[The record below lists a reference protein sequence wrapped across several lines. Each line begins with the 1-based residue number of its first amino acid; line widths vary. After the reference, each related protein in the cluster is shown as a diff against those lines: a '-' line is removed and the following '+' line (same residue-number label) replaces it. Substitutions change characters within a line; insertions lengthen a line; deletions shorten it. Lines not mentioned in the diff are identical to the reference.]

1 SCVCICEERS
11 KECCVGGV
19 WQLVLS
25 TTRDDGV
32 KVVRVLMP
40 MNQVLPGAIHNT
52 KPSKVR
58 KVEKRLLE
66 ESIQRQ
72 EPVVN
77 VFQMMHYVRSL
88 EQRMKQLEDEKKI
101 LQHKLSQTGET
112 ISSNDHRV
120 NPGWE
125 NELGACSGRPEAV
138 VQALQV
144 LEVREQLER
153 METGN
158 GMSDNLD
165 MDLASVDLD
174 DDEKALVR
182 EMCNVVWRKLEDG
195 PTQR

>member
-77 VFQMMHYVRSL
+77 
-88 EQRMKQLEDEKKI
+88 
-101 LQHKLSQTGET
+101 
-112 ISSNDHRV
+112 
-120 NPGWE
+120 
-125 NELGACSGRPEAV
+125 LGACSGRPEAV